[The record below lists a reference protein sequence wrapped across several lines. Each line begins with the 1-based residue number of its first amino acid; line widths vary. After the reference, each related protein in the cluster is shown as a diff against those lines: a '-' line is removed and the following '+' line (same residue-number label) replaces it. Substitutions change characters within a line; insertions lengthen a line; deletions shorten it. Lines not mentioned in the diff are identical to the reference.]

1 MLYRT
6 LLGVLL
12 VVAVLL
18 TLNERLQEQRSE
30 RPTQAAGIGVPRQ
43 AAPSQSAAGGYPLP
57 TPPPTP
63 LPGGDAYPVATAGPP
78 FVPHNVRLR
87 VDVDLKA
94 APDVAAGPA
103 QPISRLSDGLQA
115 RAVDRRGDWYLID
128 TGLTSG
134 WAPAADVDE
143 P

>member
-63 LPGGDAYPVATAGPP
+63 LPGGDAYPVAT
-78 FVPHNVRLR
+78 
-87 VDVDLKA
+87 
-94 APDVAAGPA
+94 
-103 QPISRLSDGLQA
+103 S
-115 RAVDRRGDWYLID
+115 
-128 TGLTSG
+128 T
-134 WAPAADVDE
+134 
-143 P
+143 